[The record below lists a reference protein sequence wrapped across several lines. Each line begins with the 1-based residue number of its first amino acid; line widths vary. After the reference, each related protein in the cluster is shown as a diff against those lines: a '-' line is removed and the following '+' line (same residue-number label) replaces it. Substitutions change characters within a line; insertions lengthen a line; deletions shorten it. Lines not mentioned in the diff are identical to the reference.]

1 MASLPRSLFG
11 VVAGLWAWGSTLNIF
26 SVIGLIML
34 MGLVTKN
41 AILLIDF
48 VNQARREGRD
58 RATAILEAGEIRL
71 RPIVMTTMA
80 MIFGMMPLALGLG
93 EGARQTAAMAHAVIG
108 GLISSS
114 SEEHTSEPQSLM
126 RISYAVFC
134 W

>member
-71 RPIVMTTMA
+71 RPIVMPTIA
-80 MIFGMMPLALGLG
+80 MLFGMMPLSLGLG
-93 EGARQTAAMAHAVIG
+93 AGARQPAAMAHAVTA
-108 GLISSS
+108 GLLLSTLRTLP
-114 SEEHTSEPQSLM
+114 HPP
-126 RISYAVFC
+126 A
-134 W
+134 

>member
-1 MASLPRSLFG
+1 MRISDWSSD
-11 VVAGLWAWGSTLNIF
+11 VCSSDLNIF

-48 VNQARREGRD
+48 VNQARSEGRD

-80 MIFGMMPLALGLG
+80 MNFGMMPLPLGLG
-93 EGARQTAAMAHAVIG
+93 DGARPPQAMAHEVIG
-108 GLISSS
+108 GLIGSVARRCG
-114 SEEHTSEPQSLM
+114 ERCVMTL
-126 RISYAVFC
+126 I
-134 W
+134 